1 MEITEFQGRDQ
12 EVWRPP
18 SLFAPVAK
26 YPNCTISILGSFF
39 FTIWESQIRLSL
51 ECQIQTKPAHI
62 VVNTFYLRQPKYCIS
77 VVNSLF
83 VQCLKFVGKWK
94 KKLTLSFLS
103 LYLFFQMFVLFSSS
117 IRLCLSF
124 ISWVDTLTLN
134 NTHTQMYCMRN
145 VITIN
150 SNDIHLFDWFEWLTI
165 LMIDNDDDGNRRC
178 RLTNHDASNLKT

>member
-83 VQCLKFVGKWK
+83 VQCLKFVGK
-94 KKLTLSFLS
+94 
-103 LYLFFQMFVLFSSS
+103 
-117 IRLCLSF
+117 
-124 ISWVDTLTLN
+124 
-134 NTHTQMYCMRN
+134 
-145 VITIN
+145 
-150 SNDIHLFDWFEWLTI
+150 
-165 LMIDNDDDGNRRC
+165 
-178 RLTNHDASNLKT
+178 